1 MLPKAMP
8 LMALALLM
16 SAPLVFAQAPALEI
30 TGAGSR
36 LEDNIRAY
44 VDIADESCQAGQ
56 WRLRAIARN
65 LDDNIAKAGRA
76 LGYYHMKVDKSFDR
90 EGECWRLKLA
100 VTPGEPTRL
109 GAVNVALEGEGRDD
123 PELQA
128 VLNGNGLH
136 RDDVLDHGRYE
147 SFKSRLLREAS
158 IRGYFDATYETSEVL
173 VSLEDRRARVNMRLD
188 TGPRYR
194 LGDIQVNHDILG
206 EPLIERYLADFQ
218 SGQYYQSADLENL
231 RREFRASGYF
241 EGVRVVPDLQNRSEA
256 EVPVVIDLTGG
267 PRHSYSAGAG
277 YATDT
282 GPRLL
287 LGYENRYLNSRG
299 HTLDA
304 NVNVAETITTYQVA
318 YGIPMRRPAYDKLK
332 LYTGF
337 DQEELN
343 DWQSDRLATGVNY
356 STWHSGNWLTT
367 YGLSVEREDYRFGE
381 APSRR
386 SEMVIPLLSASVT
399 RGPDSNYPLSGWSL
413 LARLKGGSENLGS
426 STDFAQAYGRLKYI
440 QKLGAGRLLLR
451 AEGGVT
457 EVDDFAALPVS
468 LRFFAG
474 GDASVRGYGYKTLG
488 PANAEDIVVG
498 GSRLLTTSVE
508 YDYRVYGDW
517 ALAVFWD
524 EGNAFNREDY
534 KRYRGVGAG
543 VRWISPVGPV
553 RVDIAHA
560 LDGDRGWRLHLS
572 VGPDL

>member
-1 MLPKAMP
+1 MP
-8 LMALALLM
+8 LIALALMVSSPAVL
-16 SAPLVFAQAPALEI
+16 AQTPALDI
-30 TGAGSR
+30 TGASSS

-44 VDIADESCQAGQ
+44 VDISEESCQAGQ

-65 LDDNIAKAGRA
+65 LDDNITKAGRA
-76 LGYYHMKVDKSFDR
+76 LGYYHMTVDKSFSR
-90 EGECWRLKLA
+90 EGDCWGLKLA
-100 VTPGEPTRL
+100 VTPGERTRL
-109 GAVNVALEGEGRDD
+109 GVVNVALDGEGQDD

-128 VLNGNGLH
+128 VVNGNGLNQG
-136 RDDVLDHGRYE
+136 DVLNHGRYE
-147 SFKSRLLREAS
+147 SFKSRLMRAAS
-158 IRGYFDATYETSEVL
+158 TRGYFDATFDTSEVL
-173 VSLEDRRARVNMRLD
+173 VSLEDKQARINMRLD

-194 LGDIQVNHDILG
+194 LGDIEVTHDILG
-206 EPLIERYLADFQ
+206 DPLIERYLADFQ
-218 SGQYYQSADLENL
+218 TGQYYQATDLEKL
-231 RREFRASGYF
+231 RREFRSSGYF
-241 EGVRVVPDLQNRSEA
+241 KGVRVVPDMQNRTGER
-256 EVPVVIDLTGG
+256 VPVVIDLTGG
-267 PRHSYSAGAG
+267 PRHSYSVGAG

-282 GPRLL
+282 GPRLR

-299 HTLDA
+299 HTLDSH
-304 NVNVAETITTYQVA
+304 VNIAEAVTTYQVS
-318 YGIPMRRPAYDKLK
+318 YGIPMERPAYDKLK

-356 STWHSGNWLTT
+356 STWHSSNWLST
-367 YGLSVEREDYRFGE
+367 YGLSVEREDYQFGE

-386 SEMVIPLLSASVT
+386 SEMVIPLWSASVT
-399 RGPDSNYPLSGWSL
+399 RGPESNYPMSGWSML
-413 LARLKGGSENLGS
+413 VRLKGTSENLGS
-426 STDFAQAYGRLKYI
+426 STDFAQAYGRVKYI

-457 EVDDFAALPVS
+457 EVDDFAVLPVS

-488 PANAEDIVVG
+488 PTNAEDIVVG

-508 YDYRVYGDW
+508 YDYRFYGNW
-517 ALAVFWD
+517 ALAVFLD

-534 KRYRGVGAG
+534 ERYRGVGAG
-543 VRWISPVGPV
+543 IRWISPVGPV
-553 RVDIAHA
+553 RVDVAHA